1 MTLRALGFA
10 IFLCTF
16 TLARVATAAGTG
28 VTGHVT
34 DPSGMPLP
42 GVLVTLSAPASTPAE
57 HSATTDDK
65 SAEDRAVVSSVT
77 DENGEYTFDV
87 PDGQYDLTTDLS
99 GFQPVNRL
107 VVVQN
112 GVTTVDV
119 GLTLL
124 SFQDS
129 VTITAQSVPPS
140 ILAPPQPNAP
150 VTVSRTVINA
160 AMMPNSR
167 YEDVLTLMPNVERG
181 PDNRITVGGAPPS
194 SGSLVVNGV
203 NETDPAD
210 GLPGVVVPV
219 DAVDSVDVHTGG
231 YAADLGNATSGVT
244 SIQTRAGQNQFHT
257 SIDSFFPRLLFE
269 NGGIHGV
276 EYWEPNVGASGP
288 IVKGKLFFESAV
300 SYRYDRNRF
309 TTLAGP
315 ERSTY
320 NQPLFWTQLDGN
332 VSSNQRLRL
341 AVAFDQ
347 QHTDHANI
355 TAFTPAASVPKLAE
369 DGWSTVLS
377 DHMVLGKNALDLNA
391 ALLHTN
397 SSVAPNG
404 SGAYL
409 LGHTLSNGAYFD
421 EQSRAGRRIE
431 GSATLMLMP
440 TSRHVLKLG
449 GTVDQ
454 AALTLNDTP
463 GSVSLLRTDSTVS
476 RVISF
481 EQPGPSRVTTME
493 GSAFIDDAWNPR
505 PSIMLNAGVRYDRF
519 SALGS
524 NTVSPRLAWTL
535 KRSNEHT
542 AISGS
547 AGLFV
552 DKFVLAALAFPT
564 FPERVVQPFSGSGA
578 SLGAPQVITN
588 TVDGD
593 LRMPRATRWDIG
605 LDHTFTKGWMA
616 HVRYQERYGSEE
628 LIVQPSFGAA
638 AAPTLALS
646 STGRSTERGV
656 ETTLG
661 YRNTTIGDE
670 FYVSYV
676 RSSARGDLNTF
687 ENIEGLSKDPFVQP
701 NQAGPLAADV
711 PHRVIA
717 WGLFRIPGGMTF
729 APFLTVRSGFPY
741 SLIND
746 DWVYVGARNGARLPT
761 YETLDVSVTRVVDLP
776 RQLPHARVGLKLY
789 NIMNVNTQR
798 EIQRDIAA
806 PDFGVRYDPLPRDF
820 SFVFVFLLGGNNN
833 H

>member
-1 MTLRALGFA
+1 MPLRALGFA
-10 IFLCTF
+10 ILLCTF
-16 TLARVATAAGTG
+16 ARVAAATGTG
-28 VTGHVT
+28 VSGHVT
-34 DPSGMPLP
+34 DPSGLPLP
-42 GVLVTLSAPASTPAE
+42 GVVVTLSTATGTPAT
-57 HSATTDDK
+57 ADDK
-65 SAEDRAVVSSVT
+65 SAEAHTVASSVT
-77 DENGEYTFDV
+77 DDNGEYTFDV
-87 PDGQYDLTTDLS
+87 PDGRYDLTADLS
-99 GFQPVNRL
+99 GFEGASRS
-107 VVVQN
+107 VVVQD
-112 GVTTVDV
+112 GITTVDV
-119 GLTLL
+119 SLGLA

-129 VTITAQSVPPS
+129 VTITAETVPPS
-140 ILAPPQPNAP
+140 ILAPPRPNAP

-160 AMMPNSR
+160 AMLPNSR

-181 PDNRITVGGAPPS
+181 PDNRISVGGAPAS
-194 SGSLVVNGV
+194 TGSLVVNGV

-244 SIQTRAGQNQFHT
+244 SIQTRSGQNQFHT

-320 NQPLFWTQLDGN
+320 SQPLFWTQLDGTL
-332 VSSNQRLRL
+332 SSNQRVRL
-341 AVAFDQ
+341 AFAFDQ

-377 DHMVLGKNALDLNA
+377 DHIVFGKNALDLNA
-391 ALLHTN
+391 ALLHTK
-397 SSVAPNG
+397 SSVEPNG
-404 SGAYL
+404 TGSYL

-421 EQSRAGRRIE
+421 DQSRGGRRIE
-431 GSATLMLMP
+431 GGATLLLMP
-440 TSRHVLKLG
+440 TSRQILKIG
-449 GTVDQ
+449 GTVDR
-454 AALTLNDTP
+454 AALTLHDAPST
-463 GSVSLLRTDSTVS
+463 VSLLRTDSSVS

-481 EQPGPSRVTTME
+481 EPSTLSQVTTME
-493 GSAFIDDAWNPR
+493 GSAFIDDEWNPR
-505 PSIMLNAGVRYDRF
+505 PSIVLNAGLRYDRF
-519 SALGS
+519 SAVGS

-535 KRSNEHT
+535 KRSEHT
-542 AISGS
+542 SISGS

-552 DKFVLAALAFPT
+552 DKFVLAALAFPEL
-564 FPERVVQPFSGSGA
+564 PARVVQPFGVSGSP
-578 SLGAPQVITN
+578 LGGSQVISN
-588 TVDGD
+588 VVDGD
-593 LRMPRATRWDIG
+593 LRVPRATRWDIG
-605 LDHTFTKGWMA
+605 LDHTFTTGWIA
-616 HVRYQERYGSEE
+616 HVRYQERYGTHE
-628 LIVQPSFGAA
+628 LILQPSFDAA
-638 AAPTLALS
+638 GAPTLALS

-656 ETTLG
+656 ETTIG
-661 YRNTTIGDE
+661 YRNTRIGDE

-687 ENIEGLSKDPFVQP
+687 ENIEGLSRDPFVQP
-701 NQAGPLAADV
+701 NQVGPLAADL
-711 PHRVIA
+711 PHRLIA
-717 WGLFRIPGGMTF
+717 WGLFRIPAGMTF
-729 APFLTVRSGFPY
+729 APFLTFRSGFPS

-746 DWVYVGARNGARLPT
+746 DWVYVGPRNGARLPT
-761 YETLDVSVTRVVDLP
+761 YGALDISVTRVVDLP

-789 NIMNVNTQR
+789 NIMDVNTQR

-806 PDFGVRYDPLPRDF
+806 PDFGVRYDPIPRDF

>member
-1 MTLRALGFA
+1 MTLRPLGVA
-10 IFLCTF
+10 IVLCAF
-16 TLARVATAAGTG
+16 ARVAVAAGTG
-28 VTGHVT
+28 VSGHVT
-34 DPSGMPLP
+34 DPSGLPLP
-42 GVLVTLSAPASTPAE
+42 GVVVTLSSPTDN
-57 HSATTDDK
+57 SATTDDK
-65 SAEDRAVVSSVT
+65 SAEPQAVASNVT

-99 GFQPVNRL
+99 GFQAVNRS
-107 VVVQN
+107 VVVQD

-119 GLTLL
+119 SLALA

-129 VTITAQSVPPS
+129 VTVTADSVPPS

-181 PDNRITVGGAPPS
+181 PDNRITVGGAPAS

-244 SIQTRAGQNQFHT
+244 SIQTRSGQNQFHT

-276 EYWEPNVGASGP
+276 EYWEPNVGTSGP

-315 ERSTY
+315 ERNTY

-332 VSSNQRLRL
+332 VSSNQRVRL
-341 AVAFDQ
+341 AFAFDQ

-355 TAFTPAASVPKLAE
+355 TAFTPAASVPTLAE

-377 DHMVLGKNALDLNA
+377 DHIVFGKNALDLNA
-391 ALLHTN
+391 SLLHTR
-397 SSVAPNG
+397 SSVEPSG
-404 SGAYL
+404 TGAYL

-421 EQSRAGRRIE
+421 DQSRGGRRVE
-431 GSATLMLMP
+431 GGGTLVLMP
-440 TSRHVLKLG
+440 TSRQVLKIG

-454 AALTLNDTP
+454 AALTLADTP
-463 GSVSLLRTDSTVS
+463 SSVSLLRTDSSVS

-481 EQPGPSRVTTME
+481 GPSTPSQVAAME
-493 GSAFIDDAWNPR
+493 GSAFIDDEWNPR
-505 PSIMLNAGVRYDRF
+505 PSLVLNAGLRYDRF
-519 SALGS
+519 SAIGS
-524 NTVSPRLAWTL
+524 DTVSPRIAWTL

-542 AISGS
+542 SISGS

-552 DKFVLAALAFPT
+552 DKFVLAALSFPEFPT
-564 FPERVVQPFSGSGA
+564 RVIQPFSSSGSP
-578 SLGAPQVITN
+578 LGAPQVISN
-588 TVDGD
+588 TVDGS
-593 LRMPRATRWDIG
+593 LRVPRATRWDIG
-605 LDHTFTKGWMA
+605 LDHTFTKGWTA
-616 HVRYQERYGSEE
+616 HVRYQERWGNDE
-628 LIVQPSFGAA
+628 LILQPSFGAA
-638 AAPTLALS
+638 GAPTLALS
-646 STGRSTERGV
+646 STGRSTERGI

-661 YRNTTIGDE
+661 YRNVTLGHE

-701 NQAGPLAADV
+701 NQVGPLAADL
-711 PHRVIA
+711 PHRLIA
-717 WGLFRIPGGMTF
+717 WGLLRLPGGLTF

-741 SLIND
+741 SPIND
-746 DWVYVGARNGARLPT
+746 DWQYVGPRNGARLPT
-761 YETLDVSVTRVVDLP
+761 YASLDVSLTRVVDLP
-776 RQLPHARVGLKLY
+776 KQLPHARVGLKLY
-789 NIMNVNTQR
+789 NIMDINTER

-806 PDFGVRYDPLPRDF
+806 PDFGVRYDPIPRDF

>member
-1 MTLRALGFA
+1 MFRPLGLA
-10 IFLCTF
+10 IVLCTF
-16 TLARVATAAGTG
+16 ARIAAAAGTG
-28 VTGHVT
+28 VSGHVT
-34 DPSGMPLP
+34 DPSGLPLP
-42 GVLVTLSAPASTPAE
+42 GVVVTLSAPTDN
-57 HSATTDDK
+57 SATTADK
-65 SAEDRAVVSSVT
+65 TAEPQAVASSVT

-99 GFQPVNRL
+99 GFQAVNRS

-112 GVTTVDV
+112 GITTVDV
-119 GLTLL
+119 SLSLL

-181 PDNRITVGGAPPS
+181 PDNRITVGGAPAS

-244 SIQTRAGQNQFHT
+244 SIQTRSGQNQFHT

-309 TTLAGP
+309 TTLAGD

-332 VSSNQRLRL
+332 VSSNQRVRL
-341 AVAFDQ
+341 AFAFDQ

-377 DHMVLGKNALDLNA
+377 DHIVLGKNALDLNGA
-391 ALLHTN
+391 VLHTN
-397 SSVAPNG
+397 SSVQPNG

-421 EQSRAGRRIE
+421 NQSRAGRRIE
-431 GSATLMLMP
+431 GGATLMLMP
-440 TSRHVLKLG
+440 TSRHILKIG

-463 GSVSLLRTDSTVS
+463 SPVSLLRTDSSVS
-476 RVISF
+476 SIISF
-481 EQPGPSRVTTME
+481 EPSPASQVTTIE
-493 GSAFIDDAWNPR
+493 GSAFVDDEWNPR
-505 PSIMLNAGVRYDRF
+505 PSIVLNAGVRYDRF

-524 NTVSPRLAWTL
+524 NSISPRLAWTL
-535 KRSNEHT
+535 KRNNEHT
-542 AISGS
+542 AVSGS

-552 DKFVLAALAFPT
+552 DKFVLAALAFPA
-564 FPERVVQPFSGSGA
+564 FPTRVVQPFSVSGSP
-578 SLGAPQVITN
+578 LGAPQVITN

-593 LRMPRATRWDIG
+593 LRVPRATRWDIG
-605 LDHTFTKGWMA
+605 LDHTFTKGWIA
-616 HVRYQERYGSEE
+616 HVRYQERYGSNE

-638 AAPTLALS
+638 DAPTLALS

-661 YRNTTIGDE
+661 YRNTTIGHE

-687 ENIEGLSKDPFVQP
+687 ENIDGLSKDPFVQP
-701 NQAGPLAADV
+701 NQVGPLAADL

-717 WGLFRIPGGMTF
+717 WGLFHIAGGMTF

-761 YETLDVSVTRVVDLP
+761 YGTLDVSVTRVVDLP

-806 PDFGVRYDPLPRDF
+806 PDFGVRYDPIPRDF